1 MPVTWLAEDEW
12 SEREL
17 RGVLKLS
24 GGGPDNLLRASGNSE
39 DVEDPFDLSVRAASG
54 AVVAEQQLIHE

>member
-12 SEREL
+12 TEREL

-24 GGGPDNLLRASGNSE
+24 GGGPDTLLSGLRSSKRS
-39 DVEDPFDLSVRAASG
+39 LAARHPG
-54 AVVAEQQLIHE
+54 HAALE